1 MKAQYIKYKLT
12 KIDIK
17 NTATLRL
24 LILLWIFAAEPVFS
38 EKFSHHWTHH
48 KDCPAIKSETYHNYQ
63 TDV

>member
-24 LILLWIFAAEPVFS
+24 YGYLQQNRSFLKSIM
-38 EKFSHHWTHH
+38 FSHHWTHH
-48 KDCPAIKSETYHNYQ
+48 KGCPAIKSETYHNYR